1 MSAAVGLPRERE
13 LQRVCTR
20 LEPADR
26 FQRSFT
32 RLAPGRGG
40 SRARRAPVRSARVSD
55 NGAPMSPA
63 KRRSRCASG
72 AHVFARQARRGLGGW
87 PLRLAALLA
96 CAHALGGCGAGSKP
110 QAALEVHASAH
121 CPGGALTRAGA
132 RRLLELDSAAG
143 ARASLRPGC
152 PYLTAATIGRPGE
165 GVLRQPEALV
175 VGPSGRVYVA
185 DQFSHLVQ
193 MFSPAGV
200 FEGQWGSGRAGPGEF
215 GAVSGLAVDPHGDV
229 YVLDATHDR
238 VEKYDAAGHLI
249 DSWGGRGTGLGQF
262 DFGAGI
268 GPDKPPG
275 GGIVAGRSFVYV
287 SDARNNRIERFALN
301 GTDATVVASAGSA
314 PGEVQG
320 PQGLALAQE
329 AENPSAGGSGG
340 DGPHAGRAT
349 AETLYVADDG
359 NDRVQELTGDG
370 RFIAQATAF
379 DGVPDT
385 FQNPWDVAV
394 RGGSVYV
401 VDDNHGRIVRFDR
414 GLRFNGSF
422 NGSGPYRLSDFLR
435 AVATNAAGD
444 VYVADSSANRID
456 VYTAAGTPLRGWGS
470 SGIDPG
476 QFVAPL
482 DVAVGP
488 GGRLLVAEAFREI
501 VPLYPTGAPLSY
513 RPEIVYNSPWSSGG
527 EVTLGSRFFTPTG
540 LAFAP
545 DGTVWVSDRDN
556 GLLRHLAASGRFLD
570 AVGSAASADGGDEA
584 VELAEPRGVAV
595 DSRGAVLVA
604 DTRAD
609 RIDKLAPDGEL
620 VAAWSAPTGGFSGWA
635 GSEAGTQGFQRPLAV
650 AVSAAGSTFLT
661 DSGNDRVEELDS
673 QGRLIASWGGR
684 GSAPGRFES
693 PDGLAVDAAGD
704 VFVADGVLDRI
715 QEFTPHGK
723 LLGAWGSAG
732 TGRGEL
738 REPTGMGLDCRGDL
752 LVADTGNN
760 RVALFTG
767 VAPRGSCKT

>member
-1 MSAAVGLPRERE
+1 MTFAEHSHACGARAR
-13 LQRVCTR
+13 Q
-20 LEPADR
+20 
-26 FQRSFT
+26 S
-32 RLAPGRGG
+32 
-40 SRARRAPVRSARVSD
+40 ARRARP
-55 NGAPMSPA
+55 GI
-63 KRRSRCASG
+63 
-72 AHVFARQARRGLGGW
+72 GGGPTW
-87 PLRLAALLA
+87 LAALLA
-96 CAHALGGCGAGSKP
+96 CAYVLGGCGASGKP
-110 QAALEVHASAH
+110 RAALEVHAGAD
-121 CPGGALTRAGA
+121 CPGGALTRAGG
-132 RRLLELDSAAG
+132 RRLLALHSAAG
-143 ARASLRPGC
+143 ARASLSPGC
-152 PYLTAATIGRPGE
+152 PYVAAATIGRPGE
-165 GVLRQPEALV
+165 GVLRQPEALA

-193 MFSPAGV
+193 MFSPVGV

-215 GAVSGLAVDPHGDV
+215 GAVNGLAVDPDGDV

-238 VEKYDAAGHLI
+238 VERYDAAGRLI
-249 DSWGGRGTGLGQF
+249 ASWGGRGTGLGRF

-275 GGIVAGRSFVYV
+275 GGIVAGSSYVYV
-287 SDARNNRIERFALN
+287 SDTRNNRIERFALN
-301 GTDATVVASAGSA
+301 GTGATVVATAGSA
-314 PGEVQG
+314 PGQVQG
-320 PQGLALAQE
+320 PQGLALAQT
-329 AENPSAGGSGG
+329 AENPPAEASSGG
-340 DGPHAGRAT
+340 GRQVARAA

-370 RFIAQATAF
+370 RFIAQARVF
-379 DGVPDT
+379 DAIPDT

-394 RGGSVYV
+394 HGGSVYV

-414 GLRFNGSF
+414 RLRFTGSF
-422 NGSGPYRLSDFLR
+422 AGSGANQLTDFLR

-501 VPLYPTGAPLSY
+501 VPLYPTGARLSY
-513 RPEIVYNSPWSSGG
+513 RAEIVYDSPWSSGG
-527 EVTLGSRFFTPTG
+527 GVVLGSRFFTPTG

-545 DGTVWVSDRDN
+545 DGTVWVSDRSND
-556 GLLRHLAASGRFLD
+556 LLRHLDASGRFLA
-570 AVGSAASADGGDEA
+570 AVGRAASADGSGEA
-584 VELAEPRGVAV
+584 VRLSEPRGVAV
-595 DSRGAVLVA
+595 DSTGAVLVA
-604 DTRAD
+604 DTGAD
-609 RIDKLAPDGEL
+609 RIEKLAPDGDS
-620 VAAWSAPTGGFSGWA
+620 VAVWTAPTGRFSGWA
-635 GSEAGTQGFQRPLAV
+635 GSDAGTQGFQRPLAV
-650 AVSAAGSTFLT
+650 AASATGSTYLT
-661 DSGNDRVEELDS
+661 DTGNDRIEELDS
-673 QGRLIASWGGR
+673 RGRLIASWGGR

-715 QEFTPHGK
+715 QEFTPDGK

-738 REPTGMGLDCRGDL
+738 REPTGVGFDCSGDL

-760 RVALFTG
+760 RVAIFTG